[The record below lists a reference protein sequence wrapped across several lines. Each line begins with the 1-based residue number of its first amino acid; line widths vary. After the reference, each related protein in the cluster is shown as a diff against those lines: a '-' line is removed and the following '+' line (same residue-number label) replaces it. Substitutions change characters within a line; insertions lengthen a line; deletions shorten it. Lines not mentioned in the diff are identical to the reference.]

1 MKFFLTNG
9 SNFAIGRDLRI
20 STFFEDISFYRW
32 IEKIEFCFL
41 FFFFFNIFP
50 FIADQIRSDPILE
63 IRTIMEPRTCGPL
76 DHPYV
81 EGTKRGGEGTGA
93 VRTTLP
99 LMENIVINHESTSIP
114 YYRPVNLFPIALE
127 EPIYRSQNEEIPR
140 LRGAARYTRVRHR
153 ARLGQPTKSSR
164 NKRGDYI
171 ID

>member
-1 MKFFLTNG
+1 M
-9 SNFAIGRDLRI
+9 NFV
-20 STFFEDISFYRW
+20 SF
-32 IEKIEFCFL
+32 

-50 FIADQIRSDPILE
+50 FIADQIRSDPIFE

-81 EGTKRGGEGTGA
+81 EGMKRGGEGTGA